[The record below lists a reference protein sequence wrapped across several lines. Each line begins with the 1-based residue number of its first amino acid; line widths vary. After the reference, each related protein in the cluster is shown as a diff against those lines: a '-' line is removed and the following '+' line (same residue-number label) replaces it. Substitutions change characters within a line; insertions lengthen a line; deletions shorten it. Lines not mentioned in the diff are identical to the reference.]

1 MTPFAQAVETLL
13 TKLVADAMEQLDGVP
28 ERDLNEWKPALG
40 LQDINTFY
48 ALTTHL
54 VGAGE
59 YWVLHASAGQ
69 PTNRNRPSEFVA
81 TGKVADLYARLD
93 TWVAGTRAYLA
104 TLTDDDLAR
113 VFERGG
119 NDPVRKSVAECLIH
133 AVEHTAEHVGH
144 LQIQRQIWNAERRR
158 NDR

>member
-1 MTPFAQAVETLL
+1 MTPFADAVDTLL
-13 TKLVADAMEQLDGVP
+13 TKLVEDAKAQLDGVP
-28 ERDLNEWKPALG
+28 ERDLNEWKPELG

-69 PTNRNRPSEFVA
+69 PTDRNRPSEFVA
-81 TGKVADLYARLD
+81 TGDVAALLARLD
-93 TWVAGTRAYLA
+93 RWLADTRTYVA
-104 TLTDDDLAR
+104 TLSDADLGR
-113 VFERGG
+113 VFERRGD
-119 NDPVRKSVAECLIH
+119 NPVRKTVAECLIH

-144 LQIQRQIWNAERRR
+144 LQIQRQIWNAERREQ
-158 NDR
+158 